1 MYNLTDINTVKSIL
15 GRNGFH
21 FSKALGQNFIINP
34 NVCPEMADECG
45 VDEESGVIEIGPGIG
60 VLTAQL
66 CQRAKKVVCIELDK
80 RLLPI
85 LDDTLSDFDNVKVI
99 NEDVLKC
106 DLKKLIE
113 EEFAGMDVYVCA
125 NLPYYITSPVI
136 MMLLESN
143 LPIKAITVMV
153 QKEAAQR
160 ICAPVGSRDSGAVT
174 VAVDY
179 YADANKLFD
188 VGKGSFMPA
197 PKVDSSVIRMD
208 IRDKKPIDLENEKLF
223 FDVVRAAFGQRRKT
237 AVNSLSSGLG
247 VSKDII
253 SQVLTECGFDL
264 NVRAEVM
271 TMDDFASIT
280 KALDEKIKSK
290 K

>member
-1 MYNLTDINTVKSIL
+1 MYNLTDINTVKQIL
-15 GRNGFH
+15 GDNGFK

-34 NVCPEMADECG
+34 NVCPEMADSCG
-45 VDEESGVIEIGPGIG
+45 AGKGCGVIEIGPGIG
-60 VLTAQL
+60 VLTVEL
-66 CQRAKKVVCIELDK
+66 CQRADKVVCIELDK

-85 LDDTLSDFDNVKVI
+85 LDKTLADFDNVKVI
-99 NEDVLKC
+99 NEDVLKV

-113 EEFAGMDVYVCA
+113 DEFEGMDVYVCA
-125 NLPYYITSPVI
+125 NLPYYITSPII
-136 MMLLESN
+136 MMLLESK
-143 LPIKAITVMV
+143 LPIKALTVMV

-179 YADANKLFD
+179 YSKAYKLFD

-208 IRDKKPIDLENEKLF
+208 IREKPEIQVENEKLF

-237 AVNSLSSGLG
+237 AINSLSSGLQMP
-247 VSKDII
+247 KDKIA
-253 SQVLTECGFDL
+253 SVLTECGFDL
-264 NVRAEVM
+264 NVRAETM
-271 TMDDFASIT
+271 TMEDFANIT
-280 KALDEKIKSK
+280 KALEK
-290 K
+290 